1 MTANDGLRTRMTGW
15 QSGALRS
22 RWLSRW
28 TWREGLVWAWTVLLA
43 VLLLGPS
50 LGPGFTLSYDM
61 VFVPRQS
68 LLPEFLGLQG
78 GLPRAVPLDAVVAA
92 ATTVIDGAWLQHL
105 VLLAIPILAGLGV
118 ARLVSFAGLG
128 AQLISVSLVIWNPF
142 VIERLVQGHWA
153 LLLAYALLP
162 WAIATAMRIRR
173 TGHGWIALIWLCAG
187 GSLVPS
193 GGILLAL
200 VTIPIAFWPPRVG
213 WARSLAGAAAVVS
226 VNLPWILPALLHPN
240 VGAAD
245 PVGAEVFALRSEGPW
260 GPWVTALGGGGLW
273 NAEVVPASRGT
284 VLALV
289 LTLAV
294 LAAAALGW
302 SAVRQR
308 FGIAPLGWLTG
319 LAAAGLLA
327 AGVSATWVGPW
338 TAIIDSVPGGGL
350 ARDSQ
355 KLLAPLVLLLAILA
369 GPGIARVS
377 RRIAD
382 RSSRAVLLVACAII
396 PLALIPDG
404 VWGVQ
409 GRLTAVEYPAQW
421 SQMREAFSSDPEPG
435 DVIVLPWSN
444 FRRFDFNANRTIL
457 DPAPRWLPRS
467 SIASDTLAVARDG
480 RIEQITGDDP
490 RSAVVD
496 AAIAQGRPLVEI
508 MRAIGARF
516 VLLEVG
522 QRPEPD
528 AGILQGL
535 EPAGTAGDLVWW
547 TLPAGVDVDPYEPS
561 AATVWILAVDAAVL
575 LGLLATAGV
584 AVQRRI
590 RRGHAPG

>member
-1 MTANDGLRTRMTGW
+1 MTGW
-15 QSGALRS
+15 QAGALRS

-28 TWREGLVWAWTVLLA
+28 TWRDVLVWAWTALLT

-50 LGPGFTLSYDM
+50 LGRGFTLSYDM

-78 GLPRAVPLDAVVAA
+78 GLPRSVPQDAVVAA

-128 AQLISVSLVIWNPF
+128 AQLISVSLMIWNPF

-153 LLLAYALLP
+153 LLLAYALMP
-162 WAIATAMRIRR
+162 WAVGTAIRIRR
-173 TGHGWIALIWLCAG
+173 TGRGWIALIWLCAA

-200 VTIPIAFWPPRVG
+200 VTIPIACWPPRVG
-213 WARSLAGAAAVVS
+213 WARGLAGAAAVVS
-226 VNLPWILPALLHPN
+226 VNLPWILPALVHPN
-240 VGAAD
+240 VGVGD
-245 PVGAEVFALRSEGPW
+245 PAGAEVFALRSEGPW

-289 LTLAV
+289 LTLVA
-294 LAAAALGW
+294 LAAAVLGW
-302 SAVRQR
+302 SEVRR
-308 FGIAPLGWLTG
+308 HLGNGPLGWLTG
-319 LAAAGLLA
+319 LAAVGFLA
-327 AGVSATWVGPW
+327 AGVSATWG
-338 TAIIDSVPGGGL
+338 TAWAAVLDIVPGGGL

-355 KLLAPLVLLLAILA
+355 KLLAPLVALLAILA
-369 GPGIARVS
+369 GPGIAQIG

-382 RSSRAVLLVACAII
+382 RTTRAVLVVACAIV
-396 PLALIPDG
+396 PVALIPDG

-409 GRLTAVEYPAQW
+409 GRLSAVDYPTQW
-421 SQMREAFSSDPEPG
+421 AQMRAAFAADPEPG

-467 SIASDTLAVARDG
+467 SIASDTLAVARSG
-480 RIEQITGDDP
+480 QIEQITGDDP
-490 RSAVVD
+490 RSAIVST
-496 AAIAQGRPLVEI
+496 AIAQGRPLAEI
-508 MRAIGARF
+508 MGPIGARF
-516 VLLEVG
+516 VLVEVG
-522 QRPEPD
+522 QQPEPG
-528 AGILQGL
+528 AGILRGL
-535 EPAGTAGDLVWW
+535 RPAGAAGDFVWW
-547 TLPAGVDVDPYEPS
+547 ALPAGEPIDTHEPS
-561 AATVWILAVDAAVL
+561 AAAAWILAVDAAVI
-575 LGLLATAGV
+575 LGLIAAVGV
-584 AVQRRI
+584 TVRHRL
-590 RRGHAPG
+590 RGGHAPG

>member
-1 MTANDGLRTRMTGW
+1 MTAKDGVRTRMTGW
-15 QSGALRS
+15 QAGALRS

-28 TWREGLVWAWTVLLA
+28 TWRDVLVWAWTALLT
-43 VLLLGPS
+43 VLLLGHS
-50 LGPGFTLSYDM
+50 LGRGFTLSYDM

-78 GLPRAVPLDAVVAA
+78 GLPRAVPQDAVVAA

-128 AQLISVSLVIWNPF
+128 AQLISVSLAIWNPF
-142 VIERLVQGHWA
+142 VIERLLQGHWA
-153 LLLAYALLP
+153 LLLAYALMP
-162 WAIATAMRIRR
+162 WAIATSIRIRR

-200 VTIPIAFWPPRVG
+200 VSIPIACWPPRVG
-213 WARSLAGAAAVVS
+213 WARGLAGAAAVVS

-240 VGAAD
+240 VAAGD
-245 PVGAEVFALRSEGPW
+245 PVGAEVFSLRSEGPW

-273 NAEVVPASRGT
+273 NTEVVPASRGT

-289 LTLAV
+289 LTLVV
-294 LAAAALGW
+294 LGAAALGW
-302 SAVRQR
+302 GAVRER
-308 FGIAPLGWLTG
+308 FGIASLGWLAC
-319 LAAAGLLA
+319 LAAAGFLA

-338 TAIIDSVPGGGL
+338 TWIVDSVPGGGL

-355 KLLAPLVLLLAILA
+355 KLLAPLVMLLAILA
-369 GPGIARVS
+369 GPGVTRVG

-382 RSSRAVLLVACAII
+382 RSTRAVLLAACAIV
-396 PLALIPDG
+396 PVALIPDG

-409 GRLTAVEYPAQW
+409 GRLSAVDYPAQW
-421 SQMREAFSSDPEPG
+421 SQMRETFASDPRSG
-435 DVIVLPWSN
+435 DVVVLPWSN

-467 SIASDTLAVARDG
+467 SIASDTLAVAKNG
-480 RIEQITGDDP
+480 QIEQITGDDP
-490 RSAVVD
+490 RSAVVG
-496 AAIAQGRPLVEI
+496 AALAQRRPLAEI
-508 MRAIGARF
+508 MGAIGARF
-516 VLLEVG
+516 VLIEVG

-528 AGILQGL
+528 AGILRGL
-535 EPAGTAGDLVWW
+535 EPAGAAGDLVWW
-547 TLPAGVDVDPYEPS
+547 TLPEGESIDSYEPS
-561 AATVWILAVDAAVL
+561 AAAALILTVDAAII

-590 RRGHAPG
+590 RRGQVPG